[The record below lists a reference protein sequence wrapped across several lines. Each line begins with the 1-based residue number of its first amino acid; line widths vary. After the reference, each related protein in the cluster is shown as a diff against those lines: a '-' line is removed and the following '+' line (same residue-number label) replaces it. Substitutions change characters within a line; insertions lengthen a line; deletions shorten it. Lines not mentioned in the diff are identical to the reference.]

1 MGIDYM
7 APYGAFLGSSAK
19 NGYPKIVQR
28 GDLLGRRGVES
39 LKGRPPPPPLNA
51 RLISVKHRMCSDC
64 PLATIEI
71 F

>member
-28 GDLLGRRGVES
+28 GDLLGLRGVES
-39 LKGRPPPPPLNA
+39 LKGRPPPPPKCALDQCETPN
-51 RLISVKHRMCSDC
+51 V
-64 PLATIEI
+64 